1 MTIKNIYI
9 IYIYFQK
16 HIILYIYFQKH
27 LYYMGKHIYYIS
39 TEKDIGTIGVNFDI
53 RQDKE
58 SSNQLQTNSS

>member
-1 MTIKNIYI
+1 
-9 IYIYFQK
+9 
-16 HIILYIYFQKH
+16 
-27 LYYMGKHIYYIS
+27 MGKHIYYIS